1 MFVQLQGGLMP
12 GQHHTPIR
20 IGRDLHPLLALDEA
34 AAGGDTARA
43 KESAAESAADGIGSR
58 EVAGIS
64 ASKYFSVLRS
74 SSGEVWTCGGEL
86 SVWQGD
92 GIWWLCSPQC
102 FDSDIMVAVHH
113 TGYRICRGLQWR
125 AGSAILVGDLPAPG
139 FWTCP

>member
-1 MFVQLQGGLMP
+1 MTTRNNKPFCSGLLPCCGLRTTALLVHLQGGLMP

-34 AAGGDTARA
+34 AANNDTARA
-43 KESAAESAADGIGSR
+43 KESAAESAANSIGSR

-86 SVWQGD
+86 
-92 GIWWLCSPQC
+92 C
-102 FDSDIMVAVHH
+102 VAKLWVS
-113 TGYRICRGLQWR
+113 Q
-125 AGSAILVGDLPAPG
+125 A
-139 FWTCP
+139 